1 MTLRGI
7 SGRYEKLCC
16 HASMTSRVESSSNWY
31 HVVEGLVKEEFK
43 LLNKR
48 RYKGDGTLSP
58 PFNSLVS

>member
-16 HASMTSRVESSSNWY
+16 HASMTLRVESS
-31 HVVEGLVKEEFK
+31 EGLVKEEFK
-43 LLNKR
+43 LPNKR

-58 PFNSLVS
+58 PFNSLVL